1 MKNSLTFICA
11 LSLLIFVGLACSPPA
26 DKPAPN
32 SGATAPPTG
41 QNSGTT
47 KTTAA
52 ATPETPAVVKVTAS
66 DLMQAYS
73 DNKVKADETYKDKTV
88 EVSGVISEVGK
99 DIMDSPYVALKTKEM
114 IYTVQVYFTAEENK
128 KLGDLK
134 KGQSIKATGKCTG
147 ALGNVMVKEAVLG
160 K

>member
-26 DKPAPN
+26 DKPATN
-32 SGATAPPTG
+32 SGTATPAAG
-41 QNSGTT
+41 QNSSTA

-52 ATPETPAVVKVTAS
+52 STPEAPAAVKVTAS
-66 DLMQAYS
+66 ELMQAYV
-73 DNKVKADETYKDKTV
+73 DNKVKADDTYKDKTV
-88 EVSGVISEVGK
+88 EVSGTISEVGK
-99 DIMDSPYVALKTKEM
+99 DITDSPYVALKTKEM
-114 IYTVQVYFTAEENK
+114 IYTVQVYFTDEENK

-134 KGQSIKATGKCTG
+134 KGQSIKAIGKCTG